1 MESIDLTSI
10 VLKEDHNFFCTPLVG
25 DVNYNCTL
33 SSEMVK
39 KLLTTVTRLIKLY
52 RQFKSNTHTL
62 THTYTHTHTH
72 THTHKHTY
80 THREREQHTIL
91 DRIAFGCG

>member
-10 VLKEDHNFFCTPLVG
+10 VLKEDHDFFGTPLVG

-33 SSEMVK
+33 ASEMVK
-39 KLLTTVTRLIKLY
+39 KLLATVTRLIKLY

-72 THTHKHTY
+72 AHTHTHTSTHTR
-80 THREREQHTIL
+80 TERESSTQS
-91 DRIAFGCG
+91 